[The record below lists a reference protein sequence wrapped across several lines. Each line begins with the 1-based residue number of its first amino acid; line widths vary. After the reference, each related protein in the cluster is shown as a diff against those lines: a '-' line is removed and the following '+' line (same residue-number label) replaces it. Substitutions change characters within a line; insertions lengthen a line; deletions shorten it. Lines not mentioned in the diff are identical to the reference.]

1 MSTELA
7 SGQDVTRLLRA
18 EADRFRK
25 WIATSHSRLDELIPV
40 EFGQQVFKQAI
51 DPTAVKW
58 TRAWASYGA
67 RRRLAGSVP
76 GVQEPPPPVPASA
89 MFRRWAQLRMALED
103 LAARQGWEA
112 TTP

>member
-1 MSTELA
+1 
-7 SGQDVTRLLRA
+7 
-18 EADRFRK
+18 
-25 WIATSHSRLDELIPV
+25 V

-51 DPTAVKW
+51 DPNAVKW

-103 LAARQGWEA
+103 
-112 TTP
+112 